1 MFSVQGH
8 FYHSIKSVQSLFVQT
23 TSKSCVCFVV
33 DKFVMKKTGYLFH
46 SLRGKWTLPT
56 ILYTIQYP
64 YTILYYSI
72 QNYTM
77 LLYYTI
83 LYYTIL
89 YYTILYYTIL
99 YYTILYYTTLCYTI
113 LYHTILYYTIL
124 YYTIL
129 YYTILYYGILILYY
143 THTILLCT
151 RCCGNSEGRTLKLP
165 ERGILLR
172 SSAAWVLKTSIMTY
186 QKHSYLFC
194 IATVFSWVW
203 IKLCSEYFKEKGQLT
218 Y

>member
-89 YYTILYYTIL
+89 YYT
-99 YYTILYYTTLCYTI
+99 TLCY
-113 LYHTILYYTIL
+113 TILYYTIL

-129 YYTILYYGILILYY
+129 YYTILWYTYTILHSYY
-143 THTILLCT
+143 TLMYSLLWKQ
-151 RCCGNSEGRTLKLP
+151 RRSNIEASWEGHPT
-165 ERGILLR
+165 
-172 SSAAWVLKTSIMTY
+172 T
-186 QKHSYLFC
+186 
-194 IATVFSWVW
+194 
-203 IKLCSEYFKEKGQLT
+203 
-218 Y
+218 

>member
-23 TSKSCVCFVV
+23 TSKLCVCFIV
-33 DKFVMKKTGYLFH
+33 DKFEMKKTGYLFR

-72 QNYTM
+72 QNYAM
-77 LLYYTI
+77 
-83 LYYTIL
+83 
-89 YYTILYYTIL
+89 
-99 YYTILYYTTLCYTI
+99 LYYTTLHYAI

-129 YYTILYYGILILYY
+129 YYTIPY
-143 THTILLCT
+143 HTILCY
-151 RCCGNSEGRTLKLP
+151 
-165 ERGILLR
+165 IL
-172 SSAAWVLKTSIMTY
+172 WYTY
-186 QKHSYLFC
+186 TILHSYYTL
-194 IATVFSWVW
+194 IYSLLWKQRRSNIEASW
-203 IKLCSEYFKEKGQLT
+203 EGHPT
-218 Y
+218 T

>member
-8 FYHSIKSVQSLFVQT
+8 FHHSIKSVQSLFVQT

-33 DKFVMKKTGYLFH
+33 DKFVMKKTGCLFH

-89 YYTILYYTIL
+89 YYT
-99 YYTILYYTTLCYTI
+99 TLCYTI
-113 LYHTILYYTIL
+113 PHYTILYYTIL

-129 YYTILYYGILILYY
+129 YYTILWYTYTILHSYY
-143 THTILLCT
+143 TLMYSLLWKQ
-151 RCCGNSEGRTLKLP
+151 RRSNIEASWEGHPT
-165 ERGILLR
+165 
-172 SSAAWVLKTSIMTY
+172 T
-186 QKHSYLFC
+186 
-194 IATVFSWVW
+194 
-203 IKLCSEYFKEKGQLT
+203 
-218 Y
+218 

>member
-8 FYHSIKSVQSLFVQT
+8 FHHSIKSVQSLFVQT

-33 DKFVMKKTGYLFH
+33 DKFVMKKTGCLFH

-89 YYTILYYTIL
+89 YYTILYYT
-99 YYTILYYTTLCYTI
+99 TPYYTTLHYAI

-129 YYTILYYGILILYY
+129 YYTILYYTILWYTYTILHSYY
-143 THTILLCT
+143 TLMYSLLWKQ
-151 RCCGNSEGRTLKLP
+151 R
-165 ERGILLR
+165 R
-172 SSAAWVLKTSIMTY
+172 SNIEAS
-186 QKHSYLFC
+186 
-194 IATVFSWVW
+194 
-203 IKLCSEYFKEKGQLT
+203 
-218 Y
+218 